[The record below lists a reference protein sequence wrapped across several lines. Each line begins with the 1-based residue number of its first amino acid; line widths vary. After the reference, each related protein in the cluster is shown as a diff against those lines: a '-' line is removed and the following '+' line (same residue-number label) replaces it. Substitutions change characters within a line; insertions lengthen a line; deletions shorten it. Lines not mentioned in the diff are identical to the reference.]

1 MVNSGISLLGHREV
15 RQIIDLALA
24 EDLISQDVTSRTVIP
39 ESLDGTATL
48 LAKADGVL
56 AGIDVFKAVF
66 QKVDRKLNIDIL
78 LSDGATLKPGDV
90 AAVVR
95 GRARNIL
102 RAERTALNFVC
113 HLSGIATA
121 TSRYVEQVT
130 GLPVSIV
137 DTRKTS
143 AGQRLLE
150 KHAVASGGGK
160 NHRMN
165 LADGL
170 LIKDNHIAALKRSG
184 MSMGQIVSLA
194 KARNK
199 SGLKIEIEV
208 TSLAEAVEAAE
219 AGADMLLLDNMNVA
233 DMKNTVSRL
242 RSKVRFEASGGV
254 TLENV
259 RTVAETGVNIISI
272 GALTHS
278 AKAFDFSLEMSQV

>member
-242 RSKVRFEASGGV
+242 RGKVRFEASGGV

>member
-1 MVNSGISLLGHREV
+1 
-15 RQIIDLALA
+15 
-24 EDLISQDVTSRTVIP
+24 
-39 ESLDGTATL
+39 
-48 LAKADGVL
+48 
-56 AGIDVFKAVF
+56 
-66 QKVDRKLNIDIL
+66 
-78 LSDGATLKPGDV
+78 
-90 AAVVR
+90 
-95 GRARNIL
+95 
-102 RAERTALNFVC
+102 
-113 HLSGIATA
+113 
-121 TSRYVEQVT
+121 VEQVT

-242 RSKVRFEASGGV
+242 RGKVRFEASGGV